1 MGLEASTCPSM
12 GLSQQGKTAHLQAGW
27 AGRVPA
33 QGQGWPTGG
42 VQRAQL
48 APSWGG
54 KRPLRLRRAGH
65 RARGLRFHGL
75 ISLQI
80 SLPRGRNI
88 SQDSISWSLFGENAF
103 LTANSSQ
110 AVASSPSSGGRE
122 PRAGHPGVALAA
134 RATGPGRWRFRVLC
148 SWGSS
153 PEEEEV
159 AAGTGNQ
166 RWKRVAEG
174 EGPS

>member
-27 AGRVPA
+27 AGPGPSSRSGLAYRKGAESAASTFV
-33 QGQGWPTGG
+33 GR
-42 VQRAQL
+42 RA
-48 APSWGG
+48 AS
-54 KRPLRLRRAGH
+54 AGH

-134 RATGPGRWRFRVLC
+134 RATGPGPGRWRFRVLC